1 MLLSSVVEEAR
12 IQSIKEDSD
21 DIGNWGEY
29 LISPRT
35 EEEISAILKY
45 AHEQSLSVIPVGG
58 GTKRGFG
65 GTEEKAD
72 ILLSLADYKG
82 VVEYSEGDMTL
93 TVRAG
98 TTMQELSEYLGKH
111 QQMLPLDPMWPSHA
125 TIGGVIAANDSGAK
139 RLRYG
144 SARDLVIGTRLVY
157 PDGKVLRTGGKVVKN
172 VAGYDMNKL
181 FIGSMGTLAVLTEIT
196 LKLRPVPKYE
206 SLVILHLPQVQNVLP
221 FAISLLDSMIEPV
234 SLEVLSP
241 STNFLL
247 NGKEQYALAIAFED
261 VEKAVHYQEDWV
273 HTHKPENA
281 VIDHIDQEDA
291 RNWWRRF
298 SELAP
303 AVIPGTDIDSR
314 IALKIGSKNLDAL
327 DLLVS
332 CHELGEKLG
341 VQVEA
346 HGGLGHGIAKAYV
359 GGGDLA
365 KYAGFIDQLR
375 ASEKAAYVIIQHAPL
390 AVRRELDVWGK
401 RPPYFALLEG
411 IKKAIDPKRILNP
424 SRFVGGI

>member
-1 MLLSSVVEEAR
+1 MLLSNVVEEER
-12 IQSIKEDSD
+12 IQWIKEHPD
-21 DIGNWGEY
+21 DIGNYGSY
-29 LISPRT
+29 LISPKT

-45 AHEQSLSVIPVGG
+45 AYEQSLSVIPMGG

-65 GTEEKAD
+65 GTVEKAD
-72 ILLSLADYKG
+72 ILLSLSDYKG

-98 TTMQELSEYLGKH
+98 TTMQDLKEYLGKH

-125 TIGGVIAANDSGAK
+125 TIGGMIAANDSGPK
-139 RLRYG
+139 RFRYG

-157 PDGKVLRTGGKVVKN
+157 PDGRVLRTGGKVVKN

-206 SLVILHLPQVQNVLP
+206 SLVILHFSQLQDVLP
-221 FAISLLDSMIEPV
+221 FAIRLLDSMIEPV
-234 SLEVLSP
+234 SLELLSP
-241 STNFLL
+241 STNFIL
-247 NGKEQYALAIAFED
+247 NGKEGYALAIAFED

-273 HTHKPENA
+273 QTHKPDA
-281 VIDHIDQEDA
+281 VIIELINQEDA

-298 SELAP
+298 AELAP
-303 AVIPGTDIDSR
+303 AVIPGTNLDSR
-314 IALKIGSKNLDAL
+314 VALKIGSKNLDAL
-327 DLLVS
+327 DLVAS

-341 VQVEA
+341 IHVEA
-346 HGGLGHGIAKAYV
+346 HGGLGHGISKAYL

-365 KYAGFIDQLR
+365 RYADFIGQLR
-375 ASEKAAYVIIQHAPL
+375 KSEKAAYVIIQHAAMAL
-390 AVRRELDVWGK
+390 RQELDVWGEK
-401 RPPYFALLEG
+401 PSYFALLEG

-424 SRFVGGI
+424 NRFVGGI